1 MTVAYVVRCN
11 FARADL
17 ESAWNDWYSGPKL
30 KQMLAK
36 PMFRTGQRFYREAGP
51 GRNYLAF
58 WVLESPAAFE
68 THEYKSDWGFFE
80 WKPHITD
87 WSRDLFE
94 PLAHGFTPPRVGDGE
109 RLHIVAYDGA
119 ADDDAVAADR
129 AAVSEARP
137 KLVWMRIV
145 GLDRHSPYMGVEVVP
160 AGSLPALAAGHTARV
175 QTLYRPISIFGEREK
190 AASR

>member
-17 ESAWNDWYSGPKL
+17 ETAWNDWYSGPKL

-36 PMFRTGQRFYREAGP
+36 PMFLTGQRFYREGGS

-58 WVLESPAAFE
+58 WVLESSAAFE

-94 PLAHGFTPPRVGDGE
+94 PVGAGFAPPRVGEGQ

-119 ADDDAVAADR
+119 ADDPAVAADR
-129 AAVSEARP
+129 AAVSAARP
-137 KLVWMRIV
+137 GIVWMRIV

-160 AGSLPALAAGHTARV
+160 AGPLPTLASGHGARI
-175 QTLYRPISIFGEREK
+175 QTLYKPISVFGVHER
-190 AASR
+190 ASR

>member
-145 GLDRHSPYMGVEVVP
+145 DLDRHSPYMGVEVVP
-160 AGSLPALAAGHTARV
+160 AGPLPALAAGHMARV

-190 AASR
+190 TASR